1 MNILLTNYK
10 TALKSFH
17 AFEMHI
23 LVHLKKTK
31 NNGLLILLL
40 LILLLLYHG
49 AQFYALVTFFYFILK
64 STVVNQENVILQ
76 ISLELIF
83 RH

>member
-1 MNILLTNYK
+1 MNVLLTNYK

-23 LVHLKKTK
+23 LVHLKKIK

-49 AQFYALVTFFYFILK
+49 AQFYALVTFFFILK
-64 STVVNQENVILQ
+64 SIVLNQENMILQ

-83 RH
+83 RN

>member
-23 LVHLKKTK
+23 LVHLKKIK

-49 AQFYALVTFFYFILK
+49 VQFYALVTFFFLK
-64 STVVNQENVILQ
+64 STVLNQENVILQ

-83 RH
+83 RN